1 MKVGF
6 ITQFFPPEP
15 VLVPAWIAKALR
27 DRGADVRVLTGAPN
41 FPTGDVI
48 APYSAHSFGK
58 DPHNPSTVRTPL
70 YPSHDQRAI
79 ARIANYASWAFTASF
94 GALTHL
100 RDRDVHL
107 VYSSPATAA
116 LPALVARLAFR
127 TPLVLLI
134 QDVWPDSI
142 TATGLVRRG
151 AALTVMEKLIT
162 AFVNHSYRRAA
173 AIAVTSPGMKPLLIS
188 RGVPSEKITVITN
201 WADEDLFSPCAPD
214 GNLRRD
220 LRIPDGA
227 HTLLYAG
234 NLGAAQDLSATIQAI
249 SEVTSDVHLVIAGD
263 GVEMSKLQVLAEEIA
278 PQRVHFLGRVESDRI
293 PGMIAATDTSL
304 ITLRPDALFSI
315 TLPSKVQTL
324 LASGASVL
332 CRADGDAA
340 EVVRSAGGT
349 AVSPMQH
356 DELVAAID
364 ELAQLPPAQ
373 HRIRRESALSYYAEH
388 LSEER
393 NATLLMNVLIEAKKG
408 RP

>member
-1 MKVGF
+1 MKIGF

-27 DRGADVRVLTGAPN
+27 DRGADVRVLTGVPN

-48 APYSAHSFGK
+48 PPYSARSFGK
-58 DPHNPSTVRTPL
+58 DPRDPNIVRTPL
-70 YPSHDQRAI
+70 YPSHDQRTVP
-79 ARIANYASWAFTASF
+79 RIANYVSWALTASL

-100 RDRDVHL
+100 RSTDVHL

-116 LPALVARLAFR
+116 LPAIVSHLTFG
-127 TPLVLLI
+127 TPFVLLI

-142 TATGLVRRG
+142 TSTGLVRNG
-151 AALTVMEKLIT
+151 AALNVIEKVMTV
-162 AFVNHSYRRAA
+162 FVNHSYRQAA
-173 AIAVTSPGMKPLLIS
+173 AIAVTSPGMESLLIS
-188 RGVPSEKITVITN
+188 RGVPSDKITVITN

-214 GNLRRD
+214 SDLRRD

-234 NLGAAQDLSATIQAI
+234 NLGAAQDLSATIRAI
-249 SEVTSDVHLVIAGD
+249 AEVRSDVHLVVAGD
-263 GVEMSKLQVLAEEIA
+263 GVEMDALRLLAGEIA
-278 PQRVHFLGRVESDRI
+278 PRRVHFLGRVKPDRI

-304 ITLRPDALFSI
+304 ISLRPNPLFSI

-332 CRADGDAA
+332 CRAEGDAA
-340 EVVRSAGGT
+340 AVVRSAGGT
-349 AVSPMQH
+349 AVNPMH
-356 DELVAAID
+356 HHELVSAID
-364 ELAQLPPAQ
+364 ELAGLSPAQ
-373 HRIRRESALSYYAEH
+373 HANRRESASLYYTKH

-393 NATLLMNVLIEAKKG
+393 NATLLMNVLMEAKKG
-408 RP
+408 RS